1 MPRYD
6 YLMLYTG
13 VVKEYKSRKRRRWHI
28 VDYIG
33 ITGIDLAIIICFF
46 VSVTLFIIALI
57 RWWNV

>member
-1 MPRYD
+1 MPRYN
-6 YLMLYTG
+6 LMVYTG
-13 VVKEYKSRKRRRWHI
+13 AIKEYKPYKRRRRHL

-33 ITGIDLAIIICFF
+33 ITGVDLAIIICFI